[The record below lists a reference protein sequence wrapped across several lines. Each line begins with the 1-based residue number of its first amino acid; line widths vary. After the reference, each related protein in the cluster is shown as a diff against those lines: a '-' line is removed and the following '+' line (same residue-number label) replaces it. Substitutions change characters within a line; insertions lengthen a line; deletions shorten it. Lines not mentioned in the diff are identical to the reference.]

1 MPSWESRLTAL
12 DRKIL
17 TLYVADLRAVKP

>member
-1 MPSWESRLTAL
+1 MPTWEGRLSEL

-17 TLYVADLRAVKP
+17 TLYLLDKRMKP